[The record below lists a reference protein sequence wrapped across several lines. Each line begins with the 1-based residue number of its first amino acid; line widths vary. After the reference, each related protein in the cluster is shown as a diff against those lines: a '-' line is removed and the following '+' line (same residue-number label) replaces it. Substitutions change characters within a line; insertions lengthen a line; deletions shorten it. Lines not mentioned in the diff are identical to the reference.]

1 MRTQDIFCGS
11 WKDGQMKKS
20 VYSYAVVSY
29 DQRNCSYLIES
40 ESIDEF
46 KEWVCDEWS
55 SDDEPWDWESVE
67 PNDYL
72 KAIGINLTITD
83 IAEMHNE

>member
-20 VYSYAVVSY
+20 IYSYAVVSF
-29 DQRNCSYLIES
+29 DQRNCSYLIKS
-40 ESIDEF
+40 DSIDEF

-55 SDDEPWDWESVE
+55 TDDEPWDWEVLE
-67 PNDYL
+67 PRDYL
-72 KAIGINLTITD
+72 QRMGITVTITD
-83 IAEMHNE
+83 IAEMS